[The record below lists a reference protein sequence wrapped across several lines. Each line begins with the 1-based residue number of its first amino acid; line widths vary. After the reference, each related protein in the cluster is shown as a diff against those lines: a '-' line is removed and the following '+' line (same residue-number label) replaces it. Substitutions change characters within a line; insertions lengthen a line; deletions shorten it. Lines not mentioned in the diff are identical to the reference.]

1 MASATNCGL
10 ESKAE
15 SSIRMQKKYGH
26 LQFCVFD
33 VMFSVGNGVR
43 NPQNLG
49 HHSSSTH
56 DPTVKHRRELIGSS
70 DDEGAAISFQ
80 TIRSRDRVAFQNV
93 REESFGWHAPETMGY
108 ITVNENLWVVRI
120 GTEKRD
126 QSQLLTEGEYGIF
139 VVLW

>member
-1 MASATNCGL
+1 MASATDCGL

-15 SSIRMQKKYGH
+15 SSIRVQKKDGH

-33 VMFSVGNGVR
+33 VMFSIGNGVR

-56 DPTVKHRRELIGSS
+56 DPTVKHQRVLIGKS

-80 TIRSRDRVAFQNV
+80 TIRSRDSVALQNV
-93 REESFGWHAPETMGY
+93 RQVSFG
-108 ITVNENLWVVRI
+108 
-120 GTEKRD
+120 
-126 QSQLLTEGEYGIF
+126 
-139 VVLW
+139 